1 MQLNKDNQLLISKIS
16 HELRNPLTI
25 IYSTLQL
32 IESRHPETRTFEHW
46 HELMKDVEFMSV
58 LLDDLSRFNHANT
71 LNLSTFSFRP
81 FWEYISLSFA
91 ASIADTKLEYFS
103 KIDPSINQITG
114 DKTKLQEVFLNLLRN
129 ATEAALPD
137 GSISMTAEQTCDSIL
152 IQIQDNGC
160 GISKEHIDSIF
171 EPFTTYKK
179 NGTGLGLS
187 ISQNIIH
194 AHHGTIEV
202 DSTPQKGSTFRI
214 TPPTK
219 QCCDKTACQQTTNM
233 SEVVNTSTCESR
245 IQTDENHHDHSLFC
259 DISSSSMI

>member
-103 KIDPSINQITG
+103 KIDPLLIR
-114 DKTKLQEVFLNLLRN
+114 LQEIKQN
-129 ATEAALPD
+129 
-137 GSISMTAEQTCDSIL
+137 
-152 IQIQDNGC
+152 
-160 GISKEHIDSIF
+160 
-171 EPFTTYKK
+171 YKK
-179 NGTGLGLS
+179 Y
-187 ISQNIIH
+187 
-194 AHHGTIEV
+194 
-202 DSTPQKGSTFRI
+202 F
-214 TPPTK
+214 
-219 QCCDKTACQQTTNM
+219 
-233 SEVVNTSTCESR
+233 
-245 IQTDENHHDHSLFC
+245 
-259 DISSSSMI
+259 

>member
-129 ATEAALPD
+129 V
-137 GSISMTAEQTCDSIL
+137 
-152 IQIQDNGC
+152 N
-160 GISKEHIDSIF
+160 
-171 EPFTTYKK
+171 
-179 NGTGLGLS
+179 
-187 ISQNIIH
+187 
-194 AHHGTIEV
+194 
-202 DSTPQKGSTFRI
+202 
-214 TPPTK
+214 
-219 QCCDKTACQQTTNM
+219 
-233 SEVVNTSTCESR
+233 VNTQRSPNLSKNAFLHFAQMHPLVFVCFDTLL
-245 IQTDENHHDHSLFC
+245 SLC
-259 DISSSSMI
+259 SKKSH

>member
-58 LLDDLSRFNHANT
+58 LLDDLSRFNHANA

-129 ATEAALPD
+129 AADAASPD
-137 GSISMTAEQTCDSIL
+137 GTISMTAEQSKDSII
-152 IQIQDNGC
+152 IQVQDNGC
-160 GISKEHIDSIF
+160 GISKEHLSSIF

-187 ISQNIIH
+187 ISESIIQ
-194 AHHGTIEV
+194 AHGGTIEV
-202 DSTPQKGSTFRI
+202 DSAPQKGSTFRI
-214 TPPTK
+214 TLPTK
-219 QCCDKTACQQTTNM
+219 QCCNENSCQQSSHM
-233 SEVVNTSTCESR
+233 GQVVNAPACKTG
-245 IQTDENHHDHSLFC
+245 I
-259 DISSSSMI
+259 

>member
-1 MQLNKDNQLLISKIS
+1 MLPNKEEQFVISKIS

-46 HELMKDVEFMSV
+46 QELMRDVEFMSV
-58 LLDDLSRFNHANT
+58 LLDDLSRFNHTGDT

-91 ASIADTKLEYFS
+91 ASIADTKLEYSS

-129 ATEAALPD
+129 AADAAKPD
-137 GSISMTAEQTCDSIL
+137 GSISMTAMKKFDSI
-152 IQIQDNGC
+152 IITVNDSGC
-160 GISKEHIDSIF
+160 GISEERLSSIF

-187 ISQNIIH
+187 ICQNIIQ

-202 DSTPQKGSTFRI
+202 HSAPGKGSTFQI
-214 TPPTK
+214 TLPTK
-219 QCCDKTACQQTTNM
+219 Q
-233 SEVVNTSTCESR
+233 SR
-245 IQTDENHHDHSLFC
+245 N
-259 DISSSSMI
+259 

>member
-129 ATEAALPD
+129 ATESALPD

-160 GISKEHIDSIF
+160 GIPTEIVDKLY
-171 EPFTTYKK
+171 EPFFTTKE
-179 NGTGLGLS
+179 NGTGLGLAVS
-187 ISQNIIH
+187 KRIIE
-194 AHHGTIEV
+194 AHNGTI
-202 DSTPQKGSTFRI
+202 DI
-214 TPPTK
+214 TS
-219 QCCDKTACQQTTNM
+219 DHTNGTIV
-233 SEVVNTSTCESR
+233 SIT
-245 IQTDENHHDHSLFC
+245 LPA
-259 DISSSSMI
+259 